1 MCGEATEWVLETC
14 VLRRF
19 GQKLNT
25 IVKMAFRGLE
35 EGYYGDPLLM
45 RKDHGL
51 SIVLLDREFGPRVMR
66 TCHLRTQP
74 LIIRWARPDVYIMI
88 KLRIC
93 YYYLISVFQM
103 CLVTGMMMIEYGYAM
118 KNTDLGVQAH
128 RSPTFGLLAAQQC
141 FIGKAITH
149 PFGVRLRLMSTWWK
163 ACLISFQIDLLPPQY
178 HVEKASKS

>member
-1 MCGEATEWVLETC
+1 MSGEATEWVLETC

-51 SIVLLDREFGPRVMR
+51 STVLLDQEFGPRVMR

-74 LIIRWARPDVYIMI
+74 LIIR
-88 KLRIC
+88 
-93 YYYLISVFQM
+93 
-103 CLVTGMMMIEYGYAM
+103 
-118 KNTDLGVQAH
+118 
-128 RSPTFGLLAAQQC
+128 
-141 FIGKAITH
+141 
-149 PFGVRLRLMSTWWK
+149 
-163 ACLISFQIDLLPPQY
+163 
-178 HVEKASKS
+178 